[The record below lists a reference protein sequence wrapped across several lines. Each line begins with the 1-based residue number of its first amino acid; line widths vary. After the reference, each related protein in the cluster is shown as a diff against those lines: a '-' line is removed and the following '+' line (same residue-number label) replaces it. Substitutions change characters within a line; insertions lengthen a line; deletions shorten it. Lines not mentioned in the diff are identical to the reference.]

1 MASSAPHSLQA
12 FSRSVSLARGPA
24 RFDRSV
30 RAACLIG
37 SFMLSACD
45 ACARDPKVPF
55 KLGGGEAG
63 ADPNAEAQ
71 LDAEARS
78 FESATDRPTVDGKAL
93 PLDFVRA
100 LIAHDLDADGDR
112 DVVALVHDAVVRMKL
127 MVSMRDA
134 QGFQEPR
141 EVAGFSAPGDASC
154 TLQGVSLEAPV
165 SDKAVLAITMAC
177 GDPPKTAPAYLTL
190 LALEAPPR
198 SVESVALPSA
208 PEPPFALAAS
218 AQDADGDGQSDF
230 VLKLRALA
238 EGEGEHTLSLSLLDR
253 ASGLSRDPR
262 EPETTFAAW
271 ASAAQAQLAKQP
283 EQGLKNAERV
293 LRFERA
299 LCRERGEAA
308 LTFAAARGIA
318 CGKSKAVSSAL
329 ATATLALAKLKDG
342 PRALATYG
350 ELERREQKPDKRVW
364 ERVVS
369 ALATLPSEPGV
380 SLREGPRVEPVLK
393 PRLHLPS
400 ARFLDDNQLILRRAT
415 PVLYDLDKGSET
427 PLGTP
432 PDELIRDPSGQLAL
446 TAIERDGCG
455 ALHLRIEKAPK
466 PGTPYVAGAPVSTP
480 LIAPGA
486 SLWTCK
492 QGVTPGHVT
501 SGFSALGWAPQGVV
515 LARGPEVFVV
525 PLTVAGATA
534 GEPFALPSET
544 PLPAPLAG
552 GSAAADGTRY
562 AELSAFGVL
571 VFERHAAPPALLRPD
586 GFLSF
591 AGAAVDVAISP
602 SGRRIAVV
610 ANGTVYVLT
619 REAR

>member
-1 MASSAPHSLQA
+1 MAFPAPNDLQFSL
-12 FSRSVSLARGPA
+12 SRSVRTTWLLGLLA
-24 RFDRSV
+24 
-30 RAACLIG
+30 
-37 SFMLSACD
+37 LSACD
-45 ACARDPKVPF
+45 ACGREPKVPF
-55 KLGGGEAG
+55 KLGAGEGG
-63 ADPNAEAQ
+63 ADPNLENP

-78 FESATDRPTVDGKAL
+78 FESATDRPTVDGKPL

-100 LIAHDLDADGDR
+100 LIAHDLDGDGDR

-134 QGFQEPR
+134 QGFQEAR

-154 TLQGVSLEAPV
+154 TLQSVSLEAPV
-165 SDKAVLAITMAC
+165 PDKAVLAINMAC
-177 GDPPKTAPAYLTL
+177 GDPPKPAPAYLTL

-198 SVESVALPSA
+198 SVESVALSPA
-208 PEPPFALAAS
+208 EEPPPFALAAS

-238 EGEGEHTLSLSLLDR
+238 DGEGDHTLNLALLDR
-253 ASGLSRDPR
+253 ASGLSRDAR

-271 ASAAQAQLAKQP
+271 ASAAQTQLAKQP
-283 EQGLKNAERV
+283 EEALKSAQRV

-299 LCRERGEAA
+299 LCREGGEPT
-308 LTFAAARGIA
+308 LSFAAARGIS

-329 ATATLALAKLKDG
+329 ATAALALAKLKDG
-342 PRALATYG
+342 PRALAAYG
-350 ELERREQKPDKRVW
+350 ELERREQKPEKRVW
-364 ERVVS
+364 ERLVS
-369 ALATLPSEPGV
+369 ALAALPSEPGV

-393 PRLHLPS
+393 PKLHLPS
-400 ARFLDDNQLILRRAT
+400 ARFLDDNQLVLRRTT

-466 PGTPYVAGAPVSTP
+466 PGAPYMAGTPVSAP
-480 LIAPGA
+480 FIAPGA
-486 SLWTCK
+486 SLAGCK
-492 QGVTPGHVT
+492 QGTTQGHVV
-501 SGFSALGWAPQGVV
+501 SGFQALGWAPQGVAI
-515 LARGPEVFVV
+515 ARGPEVLVV
-525 PLTVAGATA
+525 PLTVAGAPA
-534 GEPFALPSET
+534 GEPFALPNET
-544 PLPAPLAG
+544 PLPAPLPAG
-552 GSAAADGTRY
+552 AASADGTRY

-591 AGAAVDVAISP
+591 AGAAQDVAISP